1 VNISR
6 AIKRGRL
13 EFLWRDG
20 HTVVQIALQLKCS
33 AREVMEALIK
43 VYAVPARRQISG

>member
-1 VNISR
+1 MNISR

-43 VYAVPARRQISG
+43 IYAVPARRQTT

>member
-1 VNISR
+1 MNISR

-20 HTVVQIALQLKCS
+20 HSIVQIALQLKCS
-33 AREVMEALIK
+33 AREVTEALIK
-43 VYAVPARRQISG
+43 IYAVPARRQITG